1 MRSPRGLRVVSASQR
16 NHLIGATVYV
26 VQIEFSAAYREILGT
41 YASLDSACRAV
52 EDDAKARPRILAKP
66 TQTSLARLARR
77 STDMVSFRPRRN
89 HLLDRAM
96 ASRAVTKA
104 ARRRVGYDLARLS

>member
-52 EDDAKARPRILAKP
+52 EDDAKARPRILA
-66 TQTSLARLARR
+66 
-77 STDMVSFRPRRN
+77 N
-89 HLLDRAM
+89 
-96 ASRAVTKA
+96 
-104 ARRRVGYDLARLS
+104 RRRPVSLDWRDDQPTWSASGLAGITYSIVRWPVEP